1 VRNAIVPQLMNSI
14 SLLLAFT
21 WRRPT
26 KMHFIAREYRYQELR
41 GCYLAEATANVSDRA
56 EEK

>member
-1 VRNAIVPQLMNSI
+1 
-14 SLLLAFT
+14 
-21 WRRPT
+21 
-26 KMHFIAREYRYQELR
+26 MHFIAREYRYQELR